1 MPGLTRSTSTL
12 TIDDHHTGDDGDDVG
27 GAVDT
32 MAMLP
37 DYPTDSEG
45 EDLEDSMTINST
57 NVGDVVRAANN
68 DVVEIV
74 SSQEAITEPIPTSA
88 AHVPCA
94 GALVLAEKEHAP
106 VVYAEQGKLAHKA
119 RLEKGKAK
127 KKGKKTGT
135 KKGVIKRPAAGI
147 MICKRPA
154 AAASRVLQETAG
166 NFHVT
171 YKFERRCCFYQIRT
185 RTGACMQVTEKRCL
199 GRLAVAKEVAELL
212 ARLLDMQVPVDE
224 VRTFRSALLDEG
236 KGHVMGHTFTMEGL
250 AATAGS

>member
-12 TIDDHHTGDDGDDVG
+12 TIDDHHTGDDGDDVAHG

-45 EDLEDSMTINST
+45 QDLEDSMTINST

-127 KKGKKTGT
+127 KKD
-135 KKGVIKRPAAGI
+135 VIKRPAAGI

-171 YKFERRCCFYQIRT
+171 YKFERGCHFYQIRT

-212 ARLLDMQVPVDE
+212 ARLPDMQVPLDE
-224 VRTFRSALLDEG
+224 VRAFRSALLDEG